1 MSKKI
6 LVLLTIMIVTANAFL
21 AGCTTA
27 QSRQR
32 DKRIEELERR
42 VSKIEFDSNDSY
54 SSDSDLSR
62 YRDMARTAR

>member
-1 MSKKI
+1 MPKKI
-6 LVLLTIMIVTANAFL
+6 LVILMMIVTVNAFL
-21 AGCTTA
+21 SGCTTA

-54 SSDSDLSR
+54 SSDNDLAK